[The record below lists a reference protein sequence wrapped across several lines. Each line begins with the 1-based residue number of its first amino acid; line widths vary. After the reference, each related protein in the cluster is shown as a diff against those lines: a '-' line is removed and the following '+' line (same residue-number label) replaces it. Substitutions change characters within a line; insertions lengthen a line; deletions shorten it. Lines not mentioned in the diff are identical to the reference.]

1 VLRRPESAYESTRFR
16 LKGLDPATVYVVK
29 NLDSTDTATISG
41 RVLMEDGLAVAIK
54 SRPTAET
61 ITYKKA
67 R

>member
-1 VLRRPESAYESTRFR
+1 M
-16 LKGLDPATVYVVK
+16 DHVVK
-29 NLDSTDTATISG
+29 NLDSTDTVTISG

-54 SRPTAET
+54 ARPTAET